1 MTTADFTE
9 DFAAFT
15 LGVALESWADM
26 SKEER
31 IGVYQDK
38 YTEFKWGGPD
48 RQPPRMNPEFREK
61 LIEALLSDK
70 YKQGQHRL
78 VTVEADGDHHCCL
91 GVACDLVD
99 HNSWEKPFRDHSVQ
113 YGDYTARNFNY
124 KGFTAVGTLP
134 RSVWEEIGLDE
145 TGTFAVWGELDS
157 DGKQYT
163 LDGMYMPGLES
174 ISLAQLNDSGFTF
187 KQIVDVIRYF
197 L

>member
-15 LGVALESWADM
+15 LGVALETWADM

-31 IGVYQDK
+31 IGAYQDK
-38 YTEFKWGGPD
+38 YTEFKWGYS
-48 RQPPRMNPEFREK
+48 QVERMNPEFKER

-78 VTVEADGDHHCCL
+78 VTVEPDGDHHCCL

-99 HNSWEKPFRDHSVQ
+99 HNAWEKPFKDYSTQ
-113 YGDYTARNFNY
+113 YGDYTSRNFNY
-124 KGFTAVGTLP
+124 KGFMAVGTLP
-134 RSVWEEIGLDE
+134 RSVWEETGLDE
-145 TGTFAVWGELDS
+145 TGVFAVWGELDS